1 MFNDLR
7 RAVIVRF
14 VDIGDNGDHQNL
26 NCFYHT
32 LIRKTK
38 KENQR
43 IYYDI
48 SEPWNIGHYR
58 KWYFKMHG
66 RYFVILQWCS
76 YEGLNCS
83 DNTMLNTRSY
93 RHKNT

>member
-1 MFNDLR
+1 MGLNQINRLNTATCLFLSQATTYICNFIRVVVTMFNDLR

-38 KENQR
+38 NENQR

-48 SEPWNIGHYR
+48 SEP
-58 KWYFKMHG
+58 
-66 RYFVILQWCS
+66 
-76 YEGLNCS
+76 
-83 DNTMLNTRSY
+83 
-93 RHKNT
+93 

>member
-48 SEPWNIGHYR
+48 SEPWNIGHYSFSENDTS
-58 KWYFKMHG
+58 KCM
-66 RYFVILQWCS
+66 VDIL
-76 YEGLNCS
+76 
-83 DNTMLNTRSY
+83 
-93 RHKNT
+93 